1 MSLTMTVEIPALD
14 RLCGILEGWQ
24 RAGLCREIEDE
35 IVGKLKEAAEG
46 GVPKPKFE
54 EVPAGDDHPWKD
66 EAAQKA
72 QEGPKEP
79 PKAEPTNVTPMP
91 AAPAPAPKAER
102 PSEARAE
109 GASAAKQDAP
119 ETRGQANGAARG
131 ATATLADVQKAAAQ
145 MRDEGRLNQVT
156 GMFAEF
162 NIKKLSDLKGDALQK
177 FAERLRG
184 LGARI

>member
-46 GVPKPKFE
+46 GAPKPKFE

-66 EAAQKA
+66 EAVQKA

-79 PKAEPTNVTPMP
+79 TKPEPTNVTPVP
-91 AAPAPAPKAER
+91 AAPAPAPKA
-102 PSEARAE
+102 
-109 GASAAKQDAP
+109 
-119 ETRGQANGAARG
+119 
-131 ATATLADVQKAAAQ
+131 ATLADVQKAAAQ

-156 GMFAEF
+156 GMFGEF
-162 NIKKLSDLKGDALQK
+162 GIKKLSDLKGDALQK

-184 LGARI
+184 MGAKI

>member
-54 EVPAGDDHPWKD
+54 EVQA
-66 EAAQKA
+66 A

>member
-35 IVGKLKEAAEG
+35 IVGKLEEAVKS

-54 EVPAGDDHPWKD
+54 EVQ
-66 EAAQKA
+66 AAQDG

-79 PKAEPTNVTPMP
+79 PKAEPANVTPMP
-91 AAPAPAPKAER
+91 AAPAPAAKT
-102 PSEARAE
+102 
-109 GASAAKQDAP
+109 AS
-119 ETRGQANGAARG
+119 
-131 ATATLADVQKAAAQ
+131 LADVQKAAAQ

-156 GMFAEF
+156 GMFGEF
-162 NIKKLSDLKGDALQK
+162 GIKKLSDLKGDALQQ

-184 LGARI
+184 MGAKI